1 MAPFD
6 TRKHAKQGGRRTQ
19 TGRPCDAL
27 APSRRKS
34 HRYFS
39 SASEVAACRQ
49 REYPRLD
56 VRIGRNVLATSVAS
70 VSSRPVAPTT
80 TVGAVVCGERE
91 ESCWGNRSGFFLIH
105 CVLLLAVTGAGWG
118 NRSGFF
124 LIHSR
129 SMPDSGSSCWGNRSG
144 FFLIHFP
151 NRAPHVHNGWG
162 NRSGFFLIHLLDE
175 GALQVVGWGNRSG
188 FFLIHS
194 DERVLEHLPVG
205 VTGRASF

>member
-70 VSSRPVAPTT
+70 VSSRPVTPTT

-91 ESCWGNRSGFFLIH
+91 ESGWGNRSGFFLIHWSGPLSSMFACWGNRSGFFLIH
-105 CVLLLAVTGAGWG
+105 FAPEWQIHRGGWGNRSGFFLIHYDRRPGRQPCGWG

-124 LIHSR
+124 LIHS
-129 SMPDSGSSCWGNRSG
+129 
-144 FFLIHFP
+144 
-151 NRAPHVHNGWG
+151 
-162 NRSGFFLIHLLDE
+162 
-175 GALQVVGWGNRSG
+175 
-188 FFLIHS
+188 
-194 DERVLEHLPVG
+194 
-205 VTGRASF
+205 